1 MIQVI
6 VGTTTTRNT
15 KNYTAD
21 TTLRYILEDN
31 AVDYSVAQVMLDG
44 ASLQAGDMDKITV
57 VIWFEGD
64 DPECVDDILEGE
76 IKFSMDINVIEEL
89 DNGGEAA

>member
-44 ASLQAGDMDKITV
+44 ASLQAGDMDKTLADMNVTEKCMLIAV
-57 VIWFEGD
+57 V
-64 DPECVDDILEGE
+64 
-76 IKFSMDINVIEEL
+76 KAN
-89 DNGGEAA
+89 NA

>member
-44 ASLQAGDMDKITV
+44 ASLQAGDMDKTLADMNVTEKCMLIGV
-57 VIWFEGD
+57 V
-64 DPECVDDILEGE
+64 
-76 IKFSMDINVIEEL
+76 KASN
-89 DNGGEAA
+89 AR

>member
-44 ASLQAGDMDKITV
+44 ASLQAGDMDKTLADMNVAEKCMLIAV
-57 VIWFEGD
+57 V
-64 DPECVDDILEGE
+64 
-76 IKFSMDINVIEEL
+76 KASN
-89 DNGGEAA
+89 AR

>member
-44 ASLQAGDMDKITV
+44 SSLHAGDMDKTLADMNVTEKCMLIAV
-57 VIWFEGD
+57 V
-64 DPECVDDILEGE
+64 
-76 IKFSMDINVIEEL
+76 KASN
-89 DNGGEAA
+89 AR